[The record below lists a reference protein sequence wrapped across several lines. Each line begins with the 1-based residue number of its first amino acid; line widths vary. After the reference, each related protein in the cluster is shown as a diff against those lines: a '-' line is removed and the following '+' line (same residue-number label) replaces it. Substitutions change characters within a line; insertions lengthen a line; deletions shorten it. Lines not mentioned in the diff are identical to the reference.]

1 MAENNPYENSP
12 YIVGIGAANIDIMGR
27 SRRSLVQEDSNPGR
41 ISVSVGGATHNACE
55 NAARLGVPVAFITAT
70 GDDYFGQMIRS
81 ACDAA
86 GIDTSHFVIFP
97 GQTSSTYMSVHN
109 KNGEMDIAVSDM
121 TILQS
126 LTTGHLK
133 ARDQLLRN
141 AAAIVFDTGLPQTV
155 IDFIRQ
161 TYGPVTPVFADT
173 VSTTYAEKLLGGLT
187 GIHTLKPNLLE
198 AEILSGM
205 KISCMQDLEAAAQV
219 ILSKG
224 VRRTFISLGRCGVY
238 YCDDAGNRRWRCA
251 RPMENIAN
259 ATGAGDSFLGALLYA
274 HVNGLTLEETMEA
287 AMTVSMLTIQSE
299 QTINPQMSEALMKE
313 NLILAAED
321 TGRDPQAL
329 RF

>member
-1 MAENNPYENSP
+1 MNQALQKTAPYV
-12 YIVGIGAANIDIMGR
+12 VGIGAANIDVMGR
-27 SRRSLVQEDSNPGR
+27 SRRQLVQEDSNPGH

-55 NAARLGVPVAFITAT
+55 NAARLGVPVTFITAT
-70 GDDYFGQMIRS
+70 GDDYFGQMIRG

-86 GIDTSHFVIFP
+86 GIDTSCFVVFP

-121 TILQS
+121 TVLQS
-126 LTTGHLK
+126 LTTDHLK
-133 ARDQLLRN
+133 TKDALLQG
-141 AAAIVFDTGLPQTV
+141 ASAIVFDTGLPQTV

-161 TYGPVTPVFADT
+161 TYGPRVPVFADS
-173 VSTTYAEKLLGGLT
+173 VSTTYAEKLLNGLT

-205 KISCMQDLEAAAQV
+205 KIRDMQDLETAAQV

-224 VRRTFISLGRCGVY
+224 VRRTFISLGRSGVY
-238 YCDDAGNRRWRCA
+238 YCDDEGNRRWRCA
-251 RPMENIAN
+251 KPMEEIAN

-274 HVNGLTLEETMEA
+274 HVNHLTLEETLEA

-299 QTINPQMSEALMKE
+299 HTINPRMSEALMKE

-321 TGRDPQAL
+321 AGRDPQTL

>member
-1 MAENNPYENSP
+1 MNRERQKTAP

-55 NAARLGVPVAFITAT
+55 NAARLGVPVTFITAT
-70 GDDYFGQMIRS
+70 GDDYFGQMIRG
-81 ACDAA
+81 ACDKA
-86 GIDTSHFVIFP
+86 GIDTSCFVVFP
-97 GQTSSTYMSVHN
+97 GRTSSTYMSVHD
-109 KNGEMDIAVSDM
+109 KNGEMDVAVSDM

-126 LTTGHLK
+126 LTTDHLK
-133 ARDQLLRN
+133 AREQLLRG
-141 AAAIVFDTGLPQTV
+141 ASAIVFDTGLPQTV

-161 TYGPVTPVFADT
+161 TFGPYVPVFADT
-173 VSTTYAEKLLGGLT
+173 VSTTYAEKLLGDLT

-198 AEILSGM
+198 TEILSGM
-205 KISCMQDLEAAAQV
+205 KIRDMQDLEAAAQV

-224 VRRTFISLGRCGVY
+224 VRRMFISLGRCGVY
-238 YCDDAGNRRWRCA
+238 YCDDTGRRRWRCA
-251 RPMENIAN
+251 KPMEEIAN

-274 HVNGLTLEETMEA
+274 HVNHLTLEETLEA

-299 QTINPQMSEALMKE
+299 QTINPRMSEALMKE

-321 TGRDPQAL
+321 TSQDPQKL